1 MAKKLS
7 AIVLAAALS
16 LSLLTGCGSGSTDTA
31 ASAPAETKGTEG
43 SAAAAAQLYANG
55 GASHCIPEIHTQQ
68 GDVRGSAVGG
78 AGKLQLCV
86 QPSRL

>member
-43 SAAAAAQLYANG
+43 SAAAAEERNG
-55 GASHCIPEIHTQQ
+55 ELIPVTF
-68 GDVRGSAVGG
+68 
-78 AGKLQLCV
+78 
-86 QPSRL
+86 SRRRTP